1 MGEEKRASKSA
12 VHLPSDEQRC
22 AKALIH
28 ETRESGVSGAVQDAS
43 LDIDKSKSKSG
54 RTIGEVECVVEQV
67 LRDVS
72 SDELPS
78 SDDLE
83 EDHPHISPQ
92 FRAGAGAERLVRI
105 PKLPVLPPEGTNAE
119 NEESSTLVFRT
130 RRRRR

>member
-1 MGEEKRASKSA
+1 MFA
-12 VHLPSDEQRC
+12 VDEQRC

-28 ETRESGVSGAVQDAS
+28 ETRESGVGGAVQDAS
-43 LDIDKSKSKSG
+43 LDNDKSKSKSG

-72 SDELPS
+72 SDESDYLPS

-105 PKLPVLPPEGTNAE
+105 PKLPVLPPEGANEE
-119 NEESSTLVFRT
+119 NEETSTLASFSDASA
-130 RRRRR
+130 